1 MNASVSVV
9 CYKSKVLSNGKSPL
23 MLRVTKDRKPK
34 YVSLGIAIFP
44 KYWDFEKNKPTPR
57 CPNKELIE
65 KIILDKQVEYQ
76 RQILEFVAE
85 QKEYTAA
92 LLVESKKV
100 KLVNKTVGEFYKEL
114 LVSFRDSG
122 NEGNRLVYKY
132 SYNSLRDF
140 TSSNLDIPFSSIDVA
155 WLKRYESWLVG
166 KKCKGTTL
174 SVLFRTLR
182 STFNKAI
189 EAKIVNKKYYP
200 FDEYKVSKFD
210 TSTRKRALSKED
222 MMKIITT

>member
-9 CYKSKVLSNGKSPL
+9 CYKSKVLSNGKSLL

-85 QKEYTAA
+85 QKE
-92 LLVESKKV
+92 LEKP
-100 KLVNKTVGEFYKEL
+100 
-114 LVSFRDSG
+114 
-122 NEGNRLVYKY
+122 
-132 SYNSLRDF
+132 RDF
-140 TSSNLDIPFSSIDVA
+140 DPFGHA
-155 WLKRYESWLVG
+155 GFAHLWLQY
-166 KKCKGTTL
+166 
-174 SVLFRTLR
+174 
-182 STFNKAI
+182 
-189 EAKIVNKKYYP
+189 
-200 FDEYKVSKFD
+200 D
-210 TSTRKRALSKED
+210 
-222 MMKIITT
+222 

>member
-100 KLVNKTVGEFYKEL
+100 KLVNKTVGEFY
-114 LVSFRDSG
+114 
-122 NEGNRLVYKY
+122 
-132 SYNSLRDF
+132 
-140 TSSNLDIPFSSIDVA
+140 
-155 WLKRYESWLVG
+155 W
-166 KKCKGTTL
+166 
-174 SVLFRTLR
+174 
-182 STFNKAI
+182 
-189 EAKIVNKKYYP
+189 KIH
-200 FDEYKVSKFD
+200 SK
-210 TSTRKRALSKED
+210 
-222 MMKIITT
+222 

>member
-1 MNASVSVV
+1 MHMKKCSASALGAEGRRFESCHPDRKWDSYESSCFFLLSWFLGEMGGFRQPERQPEFSMNASVSVV

-23 MLRVTKDRKPK
+23 MLRIYKDNKRKMIGLG
-34 YVSLGIAIFP
+34 VSILP

-100 KLVNKTVGEFYKEL
+100 KLISVPLKWDEL
-114 LVSFRDSG
+114 
-122 NEGNRLVYKY
+122 NN
-132 SYNSLRDF
+132 
-140 TSSNLDIPFSSIDVA
+140 
-155 WLKRYESWLVG
+155 
-166 KKCKGTTL
+166 
-174 SVLFRTLR
+174 
-182 STFNKAI
+182 
-189 EAKIVNKKYYP
+189 
-200 FDEYKVSKFD
+200 
-210 TSTRKRALSKED
+210 
-222 MMKIITT
+222 

>member
-1 MNASVSVV
+1 MNASVSVI
-9 CYKSKVLSNGKSPL
+9 CYKSKVLSNGENPL
-23 MLRVTKDRKPK
+23 MLRIAKDNRKK
-34 YVSLGIAIFP
+34 YISLGISLLP

-122 NEGNRLVYKY
+122 NEGNRLVL
-132 SYNSLRDF
+132 SL
-140 TSSNLDIPFSSIDVA
+140 IHI
-155 WLKRYESWLVG
+155 
-166 KKCKGTTL
+166 
-174 SVLFRTLR
+174 
-182 STFNKAI
+182 
-189 EAKIVNKKYYP
+189 
-200 FDEYKVSKFD
+200 
-210 TSTRKRALSKED
+210 
-222 MMKIITT
+222 

>member
-1 MNASVSVV
+1 MGGFRQPERQPEFSMNASVSVV

-23 MLRVTKDRKPK
+23 MLRIYKDNKRKMIGLG
-34 YVSLGIAIFP
+34 VSILP

-114 LVSFRDSG
+114 LVNFRDSG
-122 NEGNRLVYKY
+122 NEGNRLV
-132 SYNSLRDF
+132 F
-140 TSSNLDIPFSSIDVA
+140 
-155 WLKRYESWLVG
+155 
-166 KKCKGTTL
+166 
-174 SVLFRTLR
+174 
-182 STFNKAI
+182 
-189 EAKIVNKKYYP
+189 
-200 FDEYKVSKFD
+200 
-210 TSTRKRALSKED
+210 
-222 MMKIITT
+222 

>member
-1 MNASVSVV
+1 MGGFRQPERQPEFSMNASVSVV

-132 SYNSLRDF
+132 SYNSLKDF
-140 TSSNLDIPFSSIDVA
+140 TSSNLDF
-155 WLKRYESWLVG
+155 LLVQ
-166 KKCKGTTL
+166 
-174 SVLFRTLR
+174 
-182 STFNKAI
+182 
-189 EAKIVNKKYYP
+189 
-200 FDEYKVSKFD
+200 
-210 TSTRKRALSKED
+210 
-222 MMKIITT
+222 